1 MRLNFD
7 DLNQIMEKTLGTPGT
22 PGTASNHAGWRVPS
36 TKNPPGTP
44 GTKPGKQGGTLCAS
58 GESVPTVPKT
68 KNAPGTRE
76 PAWNKAVP
84 TVPTVPKQK
93 HDSEKKAPHTGAVH
107 PSPYPAPAPAS
118 AQNSGQWPHGPAMNE
133 TEIDT
138 LMTRLAL
145 FTGKGAT
152 VQDAEKQADRLMV
165 RDREG
170 DDRRLCLECAH
181 LHGVGPWHC
190 GNWRQSGMAQGG
202 TPRDTVALLQRCRGY
217 RAAPT

>member
-7 DLNQIMEKTLGTPGT
+7 DLNQIMEKTLGTPGTPGT

-44 GTKPGKQGGTLCAS
+44 GTKPGKQGETLCAS
-58 GESVPTVPKT
+58 GESVPTVHKT

-84 TVPTVPKQK
+84 TVPTVPTVPKQK
-93 HDSEKKAPHTGAVH
+93 HDSEKKAPHAE
-107 PSPYPAPAPAS
+107 
-118 AQNSGQWPHGPAMNE
+118 AMNE

-152 VQDAEKQADRLMV
+152 VQDAEKQADRLMM